1 MTKNKENFENLP
13 SSQRKQPFRF
23 GTGIGAIHF
32 LSVCSVLTFGFCKFS
47 FYFLKNHRNAVDR
60 PELTRSYA
68 DIRPFGEQKRTA
80 APDIFYTSQ
89 KKETTILAEDKT
101 FHVPVIFENE
111 PEAKQEKISTREEKN
126 IPVENQVLSNQNVEK
141 NKNIQN
147 ALITA
152 YRSAPAT
159 NQAIKTSSNI
169 QAPLSNISEEESRSV
184 PPAVLDD
191 LIVSGTVLL
200 DETDEKLTQT
210 AALFEEEVDD
220 IDDINVSRETLLK
233 EENGKE
239 FDLAKEAFSEKSN
252 EIVEEKKQKE
262 TSASFQA
269 SLAENKQ
276 QGTHWIDIN
285 ALRAEI
291 ERQKKSSFETKTNE
305 TEYVSVKQM
314 PDNQTASLPDASVS
328 DIPSVVSEV
337 PVDGTQSAKIEQKE
351 TVSKD
356 EKASKEPVVALK
368 EKKNVSRKEKK
379 LAQKEAEKDTVKQ
392 KKKKKRKSPWK
403 IAKVNGQSIENLAVN
418 TYSSEEEEKDET
430 AANKIDTGFE
440 TDNASVAILE
450 TKMQENSEFSV
461 AAVQDVSSKK
471 QEEKEPSS
479 TVIYRNGKIKQVI
492 NADGTQT
499 DFQPQTAYRERQNL
513 EWLEGQ
519 EAAVWTNMSQSDVPS
534 VWSFASN
541 NAEDSDRAKAFKTA
555 ATDEP
560 PTMPP
565 ADNAALVPAAPAQPA
580 ANEQPAA
587 APQEKKEALPAL
599 TLPTVKPLSLK
610 KQNTED
616 KSKGALLG
624 KMGPDDAPPAEGGS
638 FAGKLLSLFSKEGE
652 SSSQLPSVG
661 TNSPT
666 NAVSEKKTSEK
677 KEVTKNSSQKSMAA
691 LLKNLSLEKKKEE
704 TSVVPD
710 EIRLTFKDG
719 NSDLSASSVSLIK
732 RFAKHAN
739 KDVQS
744 VIEVRVSEQN
754 PEIQQQRFAIIRNIL
769 LGSGVEDSQILLYQ
783 SGRPPNTLV
792 LRTYIVSDEEYE
804 SSTSWLNGVEERLYY
819 KKW

>member
-1 MTKNKENFENLP
+1 MTKNKENFENSP

-23 GTGIGAIHF
+23 GTGIGAILF

-68 DIRPFGEQKRTA
+68 DIRPFGEQERTA
-80 APDIFYTSQ
+80 APEIFYTAQ
-89 KKETTILAEDKT
+89 KKETTILAENKT
-101 FHVPVIFENE
+101 FHVPVIFEKA
-111 PEAKQEKISTREEKN
+111 PEEKQDKISTREEKN
-126 IPVENQVLSNQNVEK
+126 IPVENQTLPDQNVEK
-141 NKNIQN
+141 NKIVQN

-159 NQAIKTSSNI
+159 EQAIKTSSNAQKI
-169 QAPLSNISEEESRSV
+169 PSNISEEENRSV

-210 AALFEEEVDD
+210 AALFEEE
-220 IDDINVSRETLLK
+220 IDDINASRETLLK
-233 EENGKE
+233 EEEGKE

-262 TSASFQA
+262 TSASFQT

-356 EKASKEPVVALK
+356 ENASKEPVVGLK

-418 TYSSEEEEKDET
+418 TYSSERKEET
-430 AANKIDTGFE
+430 ATNNISADFE
-440 TDNASVAILE
+440 SDNVSLTDLE
-450 TKMQENSEFSV
+450 TKTQENSEFSV
-461 AAVQDVSSKK
+461 AAVQDVSSKT
-471 QEEKEPSS
+471 QEEKEQSS

-565 ADNAALVPAAPAQPA
+565 AVNAALIPAAPAQPA
-580 ANEQPAA
+580 ANAQPAA

-599 TLPTVKPLSLK
+599 TLPTVKPLSLQ

-624 KMGPDDAPPAEGGS
+624 KMGPDDTPPAEGGS

-666 NAVSEKKTSEK
+666 NAVAEKKTPEK
-677 KEVTKNSSQKSMAA
+677 KGVTKNSSQKSMAA

-719 NSDLSASSVSLIK
+719 NSDISASSVSLIK